1 MNSSLF
7 RIGNQTCA
15 HVPANLPLEF
25 AVKHGFTAF
34 EWFSDRGHAGWCET
48 DSDALTRLRL
58 RQTAIDHDIAF
69 SVHAPFAA
77 DPVTIAGAVAIRR
90 SINFAADVGARF
102 VILHLSCESAVD
114 GFVEALVAILDD
126 ARKAG
131 VVLTLENTPRTSPD
145 HLNAVFNVL
154 ATMPE
159 AVGRVGMCLDTG
171 HANLHVETQKDYIRR
186 SGRAGYR
193 TPSGRSCSCSLK
205 MAALGTGPVV
215 PAQRSQE
222 VRGLPAALRA
232 RVCVAFLAEALRSAA
247 VRAAEAA
254 PPALPPFLAGSLL
267 TCVPRPDPLFLPPPV
282 ILLTVAHA
290 RAAASS
296 CGTPLSR

>member
-1 MNSSLF
+1 MKLVAMNSSLF

-34 EWFSDRGHAGWCET
+34 EWFSDRGHAGWCEA

-77 DPVTIAGAVAIRR
+77 DPVTRTGAVAIRR
-90 SINFAADVGARF
+90 SIDFAADVGARF
-102 VILHLSCESAVD
+102 VILHLSCGSSVE

-131 VVLTLENTPRTSPD
+131 VVLTLENTPMTSPD

-171 HANLHVETQKDYIRR
+171 HANLHVETQNDYIRFIDR
-186 SGRAGYR
+186 
-193 TPSGRSCSCSLK
+193 
-205 MAALGTGPVV
+205 LGDHVPIVHWHVHENWGDRDSHLTLFTGPAGRDSTGLRVLIE
-215 PAQRSQE
+215 RLLR
-222 VRGLPAALRA
+222 RGFSGSIILEQWPTPPELL
-232 RVCVAFLAEALRSAA
+232 VA
-247 VRAAEAA
+247 AAEG
-254 PPALPPFLAGSLL
+254 LQRLL
-267 TCVPRPDPLFLPPPV
+267 
-282 ILLTVAHA
+282 
-290 RAAASS
+290 AASS
-296 CGTPLSR
+296 CSSLKS